1 MKDVSKAANL
11 SKQYTNHSIRATA
24 VTVLDHS
31 NFEARHIM
39 RVSGHKSE
47 ASIRSYSRRL
57 SESKQREISETLG
70 LAYGFSSESAETI
83 SSSFS
88 PSETQ
93 ELTSSQY
100 ENALET
106 ISFSPLPG
114 SSLPA
119 SPVLHASQTNTMK
132 NVTFA
137 SGAFNNC
144 NVTFNFNSN

>member
-1 MKDVSKAANL
+1 MHKAQHTSNSHNRL
-11 SKQYTNHSIRATA
+11 RSIQLRSQIHHA
-24 VTVLDHS
+24 S
-31 NFEARHIM
+31 
-39 RVSGHKSE
+39 HKPE

-57 SESKQREISETLG
+57 SENKQRKISETLS
-70 LAYGFSSESAETI
+70 LACEFSSESAETI

-88 PSETQ
+88 PSETL

-100 ENALET
+100 ENALDT
-106 ISFSPLPG
+106 ICFSPLPG
-114 SSLPA
+114 PSLLV

-144 NVTFNFNSN
+144 NVTFNFDRNY